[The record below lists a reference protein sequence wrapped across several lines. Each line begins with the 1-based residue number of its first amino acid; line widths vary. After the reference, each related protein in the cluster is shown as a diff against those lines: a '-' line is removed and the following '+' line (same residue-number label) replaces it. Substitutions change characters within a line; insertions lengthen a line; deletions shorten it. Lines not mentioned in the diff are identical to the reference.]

1 MILTKANIPSAPGS
15 LTCPQGVPRRDEP
28 EVLGELNAVRR
39 RAGWHEGAGA
49 SGLQRS
55 AAARVG
61 TIHKRYEVAEYTAFE
76 VLFADGQSELFW
88 DHQLKEAKESAF
100 RSTLRRLFW

>member
-1 MILTKANIPSAPGS
+1 
-15 LTCPQGVPRRDEP
+15 VPRRDEP